1 MPTYKE
7 IVQKISELQ
16 RQADELRASE
26 QATVIAEIKQKI
38 VEYGLSADDLGF
50 GAKGGPASKK
60 PAAKCRCVIA
70 TAKATPGPAAANARA
85 GWSRSCRPAR
95 RWKIFLL
102 PEA

>member
-16 RQADELRASE
+16 RQADELRANE

-50 GAKGGPASKK
+50 DAKGGPASKK
-60 PAAKCRCVIA
+60 AGRKVPVRYRDGQGNTWTGRGKR
-70 TAKATPGPAAANARA
+70 PGWLVKELSA
-85 GWSRSCRPAR
+85 G
-95 RWKIFLL
+95 KKMEDFLV
-102 PEA
+102 A